1 MQATLSDQM
10 SGLVQLSRWQEHVP
24 FVVPLTVMGALLA
37 LQTAA
42 SGQGVDLRLVA
53 VTAANILVVAY
64 AFMINDIEDAPD
76 DARDPDR
83 AKRNPVSS
91 GRISV
96 HVGYTACRAVA
107 AVTMLLYLAG
117 GMTVFL
123 IGGATLLL
131 SHLYSWKPV
140 RLKAWPI
147 TDIVSHSLM
156 LSGLLIMAGYFT
168 YHDAP
173 GIAWFVIAA
182 VTLYSVYG
190 QLYNQ
195 IRDLEMDKAAGLKNT
210 SIILG
215 EQYTRYA
222 IWLTIGLGAACM
234 LVAILQS
241 AFPLWLAGAAA
252 IGLIVSMLFRPKT
265 DMRGSDDDLTSAII
279 QIRALI
285 TFNVIMLAWLAVVL
299 FSQITG

>member
-1 MQATLSDQM
+1 MQATLSDKM
-10 SGLVQLSRWQEHVP
+10 GGLVQLSRWQEHVP
-24 FVVPLTVMGALLA
+24 FVVPLTLMGALLA

-42 SGQGVDLRLVA
+42 NGQGVDLRLLA

-83 AKRNPVSS
+83 ARRNPVSS

-96 HVGYTACRAVA
+96 RAGYNACRAVA

-117 GMTVFL
+117 GTTVFI

-140 RLKAWPI
+140 RLKAWPV

-168 YHDAP
+168 YHNAP

-195 IRDLEMDKAAGLKNT
+195 IRDYEMDKAAGLKNT

-222 IWLTIGLGAACM
+222 IWLTIGLGVVCM
-234 LVAILQS
+234 LVAILQN
-241 AFPLWLAGAAA
+241 AFPVWLGGAAV
-252 IGLIVSMLFRPKT
+252 IGIVVSLMFRPT
-265 DMRGSDDDLTSAII
+265 GDMRGSTADVAGAAL

-285 TFNVIMLAWLAVVL
+285 VFNTIMLVWLAVVA
-299 FSQITG
+299 FAQVAG

>member
-1 MQATLSDQM
+1 MQATLSSQVT
-10 SGLVQLSRWQEHVP
+10 GLVQLSRWQEHVP
-24 FVVPLTVMGALLA
+24 FVVPLTLMGALMA

-42 SGQGVDLRLVA
+42 DGQGVDLRLLA

-91 GRISV
+91 GRISIRA
-96 HVGYTACRAVA
+96 GYNACRAVA
-107 AVTMLLYLAG
+107 LVTMVLYAFG
-117 GMTVFL
+117 GTPVFV

-140 RLKAWPI
+140 RLKAWPV
-147 TDIVSHSLM
+147 TDVISHSLM
-156 LSGLLIMAGYFT
+156 LSGLLMMAGYFT
-168 YHDAP
+168 YHNAP

-195 IRDLEMDKAAGLKNT
+195 IRDYDMDKAAGLKNT

-222 IWLTIGLGAACM
+222 IWLTIGLGAVCM
-234 LVAILQS
+234 LVAIVQS
-241 AFPLWLAGAAA
+241 AFPLWLGGVAVIA
-252 IGLIVSMLFRPKT
+252 IAVSMMFRPKG
-265 DMRGSDDDLTSAII
+265 DLRGSKVEVVGASL

-285 TFNVIMLAWLAVVL
+285 VFNIIMLAWLVVVL
-299 FSQITG
+299 FGQVVG

>member
-1 MQATLSDQM
+1 MTRDQVR
-10 SGLVQLSRWQEHVP
+10 GLIQLTRWKEYVP
-24 FVVPLTVMGALLA
+24 FVIPLTLIGALLA
-37 LQTAA
+37 ARPHNTLL
-42 SGQGVDLRLVA
+42 DWRLIA
-53 VTAANILVVAY
+53 VILANILAVAY

-83 AKRNPVSS
+83 ARRNPVSS

-96 HVGYTACRAVA
+96 RVGYNACRAVA
-107 AVTMLLYLAG
+107 LATMLLYAAG
-117 GMTVFL
+117 GTTVFV

-140 RLKAWPI
+140 RLKAWPV
-147 TDIVSHSLM
+147 TDVVSHSLM

-168 YHDAP
+168 YHSAP

-195 IRDLEMDKAAGLKNT
+195 IRDYEMDKAAGLWNT

-222 IWLTIGLGAACM
+222 IWLTVGLGIVCM
-234 LVAILQS
+234 LVAVVQN
-241 AFPLWLAGAAA
+241 AFPLWLGGVAVIAVV
-252 IGLIVSMLFRPKT
+252 VSLMFRPQG
-265 DMRGSDDDLTSAII
+265 DMRGSTADVAGAAL

-285 TFNVIMLAWLAVVL
+285 VFNIIMLAWLAVVAY
-299 FSQITG
+299 SQVAG